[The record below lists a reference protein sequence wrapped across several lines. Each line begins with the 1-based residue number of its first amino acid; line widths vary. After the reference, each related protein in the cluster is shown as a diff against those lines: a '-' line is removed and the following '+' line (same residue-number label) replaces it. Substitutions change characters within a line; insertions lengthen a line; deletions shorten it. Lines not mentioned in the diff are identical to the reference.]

1 MGYCSKEWLKHDFEL
16 PEDLALDK
24 LLTEEI
30 YGLYLMGIISEGKF
44 REVTGIDFDD
54 FNKMNVEIRKV
65 HEAIEFLI
73 KENEKV
79 QQQRDKLSK
88 QLFRISETV
97 RCRICGELQT
107 QCRCFVK
114 PNDHVF

>member
-1 MGYCSKEWLKHDFEL
+1 MKLNSVKEIKQWF
-16 PEDLALDK
+16 
-24 LLTEEI
+24 TENK
-30 YGLYLMGIISEGKF
+30 YSE
-44 REVTGIDFDD
+44 
-54 FNKMNVEIRKV
+54 KV

-73 KENEKV
+73 KENEKI
-79 QQQRDKLSK
+79 QQERDNLSK

>member
-54 FNKMNVEIRKV
+54 FNKMNVEIRNLLSEYGKRHDKKV
-65 HEAIEFLI
+65 EIHMW
-73 KENEKV
+73 
-79 QQQRDKLSK
+79 
-88 QLFRISETV
+88 
-97 RCRICGELQT
+97 
-107 QCRCFVK
+107 
-114 PNDHVF
+114 

>member
-1 MGYCSKEWLKHDFEL
+1 MKFNDIEEIKEWFAE
-16 PEDLALDK
+16 
-24 LLTEEI
+24 
-30 YGLYLMGIISEGKF
+30 
-44 REVTGIDFDD
+44 
-54 FNKMNVEIRKV
+54 NKYPDEV

-97 RCRICGELQT
+97 RCGNCGELQT